1 MGYALPNSTLP
12 QFNLDEVIASFGVG
26 RVIRS
31 KDSNYVEAGIVVSP
45 FAPFAE
51 YCVVPY
57 QFLTRKID
65 PNDGIPLPEYISG
78 AVGMY
83 AGQLAKHRGYRVIG
97 STGSDEYQSSSI

>member
-65 PNDGIPLPEYISG
+65 PNDG
-78 AVGMY
+78 
-83 AGQLAKHRGYRVIG
+83 QLAKHRGYRVIG
-97 STGSDEYQSSSI
+97 SKHRIR

>member
-65 PNDGIPLPEYISG
+65 PNDG
-78 AVGMY
+78 
-83 AGQLAKHRGYRVIG
+83 QLAKHRGYRVIG